1 MTGACRK
8 PQGLCGFSWKVVRRA
23 TFVVDQDLL
32 DFGKHAMVSCGKQGE
47 DKIHNADVRADT
59 DHKNRLYPVAA
70 GPLHHSIGSVGL
82 KGSDEAVDAVLA
94 NQRCLWFILQPLEFR
109 NQFLLAAAAF
119 VGHRIEKHGSNVW
132 LVNTGWNGGSAQS
145 GAKRISIK
153 DTRAI
158 ITAILNGSIEN
169 SQYQRDVVFGLQIP
183 ETLDGVDSNILKRFS
198 DLITQ
203 AKKMQEK
210 MKETQEALKKIEV
223 EGISGGNAIRVIM
236 NGDGEL
242 KKISLDENLLK
253 ESKEIVE
260 DLIVAAHND
269 AKSKLKKKTSEEIS
283 KVTGGVSLP
292 PGFKL
297 PF

>member
-1 MTGACRK
+1 MT
-8 PQGLCGFSWKVVRRA
+8 
-23 TFVVDQDLL
+23 
-32 DFGKHAMVSCGKQGE
+32 DF
-47 DKIHNADVRADT
+47 T
-59 DHKNRLYPVAA
+59 
-70 GPLHHSIGSVGL
+70 
-82 KGSDEAVDAVLA
+82 
-94 NQRCLWFILQPLEFR
+94 
-109 NQFLLAAAAF
+109 
-119 VGHRIEKHGSNVW
+119 
-132 LVNTGWNGGSAQS
+132 
-145 GAKRISIK
+145 
-153 DTRAI
+153 
-158 ITAILNGSIEN
+158 
-169 SQYQRDVVFGLQIP
+169 
-183 ETLDGVDSNILKRFS
+183 
-198 DLITQ
+198 DLIVQ

-223 EGISGGNAIRVIM
+223 EGISGGNAIRIIM

-242 KKISLDENLLK
+242 KKVSLDENLLK

>member
-1 MTGACRK
+1 MT
-8 PQGLCGFSWKVVRRA
+8 
-23 TFVVDQDLL
+23 
-32 DFGKHAMVSCGKQGE
+32 DF
-47 DKIHNADVRADT
+47 T
-59 DHKNRLYPVAA
+59 
-70 GPLHHSIGSVGL
+70 
-82 KGSDEAVDAVLA
+82 
-94 NQRCLWFILQPLEFR
+94 
-109 NQFLLAAAAF
+109 
-119 VGHRIEKHGSNVW
+119 
-132 LVNTGWNGGSAQS
+132 
-145 GAKRISIK
+145 
-153 DTRAI
+153 
-158 ITAILNGSIEN
+158 
-169 SQYQRDVVFGLQIP
+169 
-183 ETLDGVDSNILKRFS
+183 

-223 EGISGGNAIRVIM
+223 EGISGGNSIRVIM

-242 KKISLDENLLK
+242 KKIYLDENLLK

>member
-1 MTGACRK
+1 MT
-8 PQGLCGFSWKVVRRA
+8 
-23 TFVVDQDLL
+23 
-32 DFGKHAMVSCGKQGE
+32 DF
-47 DKIHNADVRADT
+47 T
-59 DHKNRLYPVAA
+59 
-70 GPLHHSIGSVGL
+70 
-82 KGSDEAVDAVLA
+82 
-94 NQRCLWFILQPLEFR
+94 
-109 NQFLLAAAAF
+109 
-119 VGHRIEKHGSNVW
+119 
-132 LVNTGWNGGSAQS
+132 
-145 GAKRISIK
+145 
-153 DTRAI
+153 
-158 ITAILNGSIEN
+158 
-169 SQYQRDVVFGLQIP
+169 
-183 ETLDGVDSNILKRFS
+183 

-242 KKISLDENLLK
+242 KKIFLDENLFK